1 MTALNSMIS
10 RAAQWFST
18 ATAVTDGHRKL
29 TFADV
34 DSRSNRLAQ
43 VLLGYSPHEG
53 GRVAMLMPNCV
64 EAVEV
69 DFAIIKSGK
78 VKVPINVR
86 LTSEERAYLLSDSGA
101 ETLIF
106 DSSAEESV
114 AEIAGG
120 LRDLRHLLRI
130 GPGTLG
136 DDYEQALLSA
146 ADELPA
152 VALKLNAPSLFLYT
166 SGTTGRPKGAITT
179 NGSRLAGTLNMLT
192 NEIDPRPGDAMAH
205 VGSMAHGSGSKILA
219 HFLRGSRNLPVAKW
233 DPHEFL
239 ALVAANRATHTFLV
253 PTMVDQLVD
262 AARTSTHDWSCLKT
276 ITYGGA
282 PMPATRLE
290 AALDALGP
298 RLVQVYGS
306 CEAPHP
312 VLVLTTEDHARR
324 GSALSAAGREVIG
337 LESRLEAAD
346 GSLVPDGE
354 PGELV
359 VRGANVMTGYWQNP
373 EATDE
378 VLRNGWY
385 RTGDVARRDQD
396 GYIHIVDRARDL
408 IISGGYN
415 VYPAEVEAVLA
426 RHAAVAEVA
435 VVGVPDDKWGEA
447 VRAVVVRS
455 KNSLASEDELI
466 EFCAQNLAGY
476 KKPKAIDFVGELPH
490 GSTNKILRREVRDRY
505 WNGQQRRV

>member
-10 RAAQWFST
+10 RSAQWFST
-18 ATAVTDGHRKL
+18 ATAVTDGRR
-29 TFADV
+29 TVSFADV

-43 VLLGYSPHEG
+43 VLLGYSGELG
-53 GRVAMLMPNCV
+53 ARVAMLMPNCV

-86 LTSEERAYLLSDSGA
+86 LSPDERAYLIGDSGA

-106 DSSAEESV
+106 DSSAEDSV
-114 AEIAGG
+114 AEILDG
-120 LRDLRHLLRI
+120 LPDLRFLLRI

-136 DDYEQALLSA
+136 DDYEDSLLAA
-146 ADELPA
+146 ADSLPA
-152 VALKLNAPSLFLYT
+152 VTLEPAAPSLFLYT

-179 NGSRLAGTLNMLT
+179 NGSRLAGTLNMLA

-219 HFLRGSRNLPVAKW
+219 HFLRGSRNIPVAKW
-233 DPHEFL
+233 EPHEFL
-239 ALVAANRATHTFLV
+239 RLVAATRATHTFLV
-253 PTMVDQLVD
+253 PTMISQLVD
-262 AARTSTHDWSCLKT
+262 AATASDDDWSCLKT

-282 PMPATRLE
+282 PMPAARLE
-290 AALDALGP
+290 AALDVLGP

-324 GSALSAAGREVIG
+324 GNVLSAAGREVVG
-337 LESRLEAAD
+337 VETRMLTSD
-346 GSLVPDGE
+346 GSPARDGE

-359 VRGANVMTGYWQNP
+359 VRGANVMSGYWQKP
-373 EATDE
+373 EATNE
-378 VLRNGWY
+378 VLYDGWY
-385 RTGDVARRDQD
+385 RTGDVALRDAD
-396 GYIHIVDRARDL
+396 GYIYIVDRARDL

-455 KNSLASEDELI
+455 EDATATESELI
-466 EFCAQNLAGY
+466 DFCAQNLAGY

-490 GSTNKILRREVRDRY
+490 GSTNKVLRREVRDRY
-505 WNGQQRRV
+505 WNGRQRRV

>member
-10 RAAQWFST
+10 RSAQWFSS
-18 ATAVTDGHRKL
+18 ATAVTDGWRSMS
-29 TFADV
+29 FADV
-34 DSRSNRLAQ
+34 DRRSNRLAH
-43 VLLGYSPHEG
+43 VLLGYSGELG
-53 GRVAMLMPNCV
+53 ARVAMLMPNCL

-86 LTSEERAYLLSDSGA
+86 LSSDERAYLIGDSGA

-114 AEIAGG
+114 AEVLAG
-120 LRDLRHLLRI
+120 LPDLRYLLRI

-136 DDYEQALLSA
+136 DDYEESMSA
-146 ADELPA
+146 AADSLPA
-152 VALKLNAPSLFLYT
+152 VTLEPAASSLFLYT

-179 NGSRLAGTLNMLT
+179 NGSRLAGTLNMLA
-192 NEIDPRPGDAMAH
+192 NEINPRPGDAMAH

-219 HFLRGSRNLPVAKW
+219 HFLRGSRNVPVAKW

-239 ALVAANRATHTFLV
+239 RLVAATHATHTFLV
-253 PTMVDQLVD
+253 PTMISQLVD
-262 AARTSTHDWSCLKT
+262 AAATSNDDWSCLKT

-282 PMPATRLE
+282 PMPAARLE
-290 AALDALGP
+290 AALDVLGP

-324 GSALSAAGREVIG
+324 GNVLSAAGREVVGI
-337 LESRLEAAD
+337 EAKMLTTEGNPA
-346 GSLVPDGE
+346 PEGE

-359 VRGANVMTGYWQNP
+359 VRGANVMSGYWQKP
-373 EATDE
+373 EATNE
-378 VLRNGWY
+378 VLYDGWY
-385 RTGDVARRDQD
+385 RTGDVAMRDAD
-396 GYIHIVDRARDL
+396 GYIYIVDRARDL

-455 KNSLASEDELI
+455 DDATATESELI
-466 EFCAQNLAGY
+466 DFCAQNLAGY

-490 GSTNKILRREVRDRY
+490 GSTNKVLRREVRDRY